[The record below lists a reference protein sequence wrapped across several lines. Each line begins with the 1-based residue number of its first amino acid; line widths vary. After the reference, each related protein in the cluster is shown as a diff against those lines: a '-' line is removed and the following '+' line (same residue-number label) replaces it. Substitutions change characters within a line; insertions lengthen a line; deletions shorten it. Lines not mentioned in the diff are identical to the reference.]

1 MLASFLPVG
10 AGRGEDKGNMLRGL
24 AAEVGRV
31 LGAASA
37 CPTIARPRI
46 GAITNRITAIIQSSG
61 GDPDETAAIFEL
73 LNNSQTEGSRSVS
86 ARLIDCAAIERQLGD
101 LENIS
106 APGAPPKA
114 PGSARPVAFAGQAA
128 AGAIRGITASDI
140 VFGISAP
147 LTGPAKD
154 LGVQMQRGI
163 DLAFAGANDDGGVN
177 GRTLRLIAADDGYE
191 PTRTAQTVKE
201 LYEREHIF
209 GFIGN
214 VGTPTA
220 MVSAPFAL
228 EHRMLFF
235 GAFTGADILRRDP
248 PDRYVFN
255 YRASY
260 AEETAA
266 AVNYLVK
273 VRKIKTDQIAVFAQQ
288 DSYGDAGFNGV
299 MSAMRTLRGGD
310 GGYVLRVGYQRN
322 TMDVDNAVAQLK
334 AYKVP
339 IRAVV
344 MVSTYR
350 SAAKFIEKTKDT
362 YPGLVYTNVSF
373 VDSTALKDELM
384 LLGPQYAA
392 GVIVTQVVPALAGY
406 SSLVLQYKSALE
418 RYFPGEPASY
428 VSFEGY
434 VAAQVLIEALKHAGP
449 NLDTEKVVDAL
460 ENMRGFDLGIGALI
474 NYGRSEHQ
482 GSHKVWGTQLSESG
496 KYEPIDLQ

>member
-1 MLASFLPVG
+1 
-10 AGRGEDKGNMLRGL
+10 MLRGL

-37 CPTIARPRI
+37 CPAIARPRI
-46 GAITNRITAIIQSSG
+46 GAITTRITAIIQSSSA
-61 GDPDETAAIFEL
+61 DPDETAAIFEL
-73 LNNSQTEGSRSVS
+73 MNNSQAEGSRSVS
-86 ARLIDCAAIERQLGD
+86 ARLMDCTSVERQVSD

-106 APGAPPKA
+106 PPAAVQNATPGT
-114 PGSARPVAFAGQAA
+114 ARPIAFAGQAA
-128 AGAIRGITASDI
+128 AGALRGITANEI

-147 LTGPAKD
+147 LTGSARD
-154 LGVQMQRGI
+154 LGLQMRTGI
-163 DLAFAGANDDGGVN
+163 ETAFSSQNDDGGVN
-177 GRTLRLIAADDGYE
+177 GRTLRLAAADDGYE
-191 PTRTAQTVKE
+191 PTRTAETVKDLFE
-201 LYEREHIF
+201 KERIF
-209 GFIGN
+209 GFVGN

-220 MVSAPFAL
+220 VVAAPFAL

-235 GAFTGADILRRDP
+235 GAFTGADLLRRDP

-273 VRKIKTDQIAVFAQQ
+273 VRKIRTDQIAVFAQQ

-334 AYKVP
+334 AYKAP

-344 MVSTYR
+344 MVPTYR
-350 SAAKFIEKTKDT
+350 AAAKFIEKTKDA
-362 YPGLVYTNVSF
+362 YPGLIYTNVSF
-373 VDSTALKDELM
+373 VGSTALKDELM
-384 LLGPQYAA
+384 LLGGQYAA
-392 GVIVTQVVPALAGY
+392 GVIVTQVVPALDGY

-418 RYFPGEPASY
+418 RYFPSEAPNY

-434 VAAQVLIEALKHAGP
+434 VAAQILIEAVKRAGP
-449 NLDTEKVVDAL
+449 QLDTEKVVDAL
-460 ENMRGFDLGIGALI
+460 ENMRGFDLGLGAVI

-482 GSHKVWGTQLSESG
+482 GSHKVWGTQLTESG